1 VNWLADE
8 LFRFLS
14 ALFHRYGVPIVFL
27 AALAEATVGLGIVVP
42 GIVLIFLAG
51 AYAGEGSASLTLLFI
66 VANVGTLLGDV
77 VSYGLG
83 RWGGERL
90 RSTRLRTTMRL
101 GEALVAG
108 RARWLIPFYHF
119 NSITRT
125 LGPFGAGALRMPF
138 RIWFPLDF
146 VGAVI
151 ANVAYMGAG
160 AVLGRAVLT
169 EDGRL
174 NEHPALR
181 IGLGIAAMFWVLFVR
196 REMERVRAEQ
206 AAIERDEADRRAA
219 ALAAE

>member
-1 VNWLADE
+1 VNWVADE

-14 ALFHRYGVPIVFL
+14 ALFHEYGVPIVFI

-51 AYAGEGSASLTLLFI
+51 AYAGEGDASLGLLFV
-66 VANVGTLLGDV
+66 VANLGTILGDV
-77 VSYGLG
+77 GSYGLG
-83 RWGGERL
+83 RWGGTRL
-90 RSTRLRTTMRL
+90 RSTRLRTAMSL

-119 NSITRT
+119 NSVTRT

-146 VGAVI
+146 VGAVL

-181 IGLGIAAMFWVLFVR
+181 IGLFIAAAFWVVFVR
-196 REMERVRAEQ
+196 REMERVRREQ
-206 AAIERDEADRRAA
+206 AALVQAEASDPAPARA
-219 ALAAE
+219 E